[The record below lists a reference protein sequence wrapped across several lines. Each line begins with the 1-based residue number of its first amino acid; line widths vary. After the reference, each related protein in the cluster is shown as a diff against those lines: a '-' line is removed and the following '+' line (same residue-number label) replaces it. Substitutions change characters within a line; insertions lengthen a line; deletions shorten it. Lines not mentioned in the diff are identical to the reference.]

1 MTNRNLTRK
10 QGALL
15 ALAEGRSPMSIY
27 QLAKVAN
34 RPYRRV
40 HDHIHQL
47 AAMGR
52 VSLKDVVRNN
62 RRATLVIPNNI
73 YYQRLM
79 HLDELYAAY
88 RELSAGDSRAAA

>member
-1 MTNRNLTRK
+1 
-10 QGALL
+10 
-15 ALAEGRSPMSIY
+15 
-27 QLAKVAN
+27 
-34 RPYRRV
+34 
-40 HDHIHQL
+40 
-47 AAMGR
+47 MGR